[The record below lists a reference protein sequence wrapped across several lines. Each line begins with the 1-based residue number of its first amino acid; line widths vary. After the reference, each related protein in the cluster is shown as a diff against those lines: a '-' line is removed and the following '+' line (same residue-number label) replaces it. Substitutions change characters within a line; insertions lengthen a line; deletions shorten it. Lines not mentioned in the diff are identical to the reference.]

1 MEGMAVHFVRMMLQ
15 DPPFV
20 IVMASDIISEYL
32 FKCIIVAGICG
43 AIIAGVVAVFFCV
56 VRPRMKRK

>member
-20 IVMASDIISEYL
+20 IVMASDINSECL
-32 FKCIIVAGICG
+32 FKCIVAGICG

>member
-32 FKCIIVAGICG
+32 FKCIVAGICG
-43 AIIAGVVAVFFCV
+43 AIIAGVVAVLFCV